1 MLGSNISQVEV
12 LGISKHGFWIL
23 LDEETELF
31 VSFLD
36 FSWFR
41 KATVEQLFCVERPLP
56 HHLYWPELDVDLH
69 VDSIQHP
76 ENYPLVSNVGLD
88 GAQT

>member
-36 FSWFR
+36 FPWFR
-41 KATVEQLFCVERPLP
+41 KATVEQFFVWKD
-56 HHLYWPELDVDLH
+56 LYRIT
-69 VDSIQHP
+69 SI
-76 ENYPLVSNVGLD
+76 GLNLMLIYMLTQFSIPKITRWF
-88 GAQT
+88 QTLA